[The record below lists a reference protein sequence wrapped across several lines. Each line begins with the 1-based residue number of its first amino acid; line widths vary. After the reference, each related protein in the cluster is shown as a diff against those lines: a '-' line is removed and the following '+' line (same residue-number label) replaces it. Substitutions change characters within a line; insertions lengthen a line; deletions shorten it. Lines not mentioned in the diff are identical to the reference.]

1 MFIQNINNKNLS
13 NSNSRFLNSTALEL
27 NILEAQAT
35 YKVKKHVIFDAF
47 NNRKNVIAL
56 AKNASGVYIFSTSN
70 GGLYVGS
77 SIELYSRVSHYFR
90 PSVIAKANRHIL
102 HHFKKHGLN
111 NITLTLLIFEEEAT
125 IEMVRT
131 LEQYFIDTLRPDLN
145 ETSTV
150 LGPGLPSKLSRKVYV
165 YDNKTLTLVHI
176 SKSLLYLENNLS
188 MCRDTIIKCANSNLL
203 FLNRFLFSFDP
214 ILSGYV
220 ESLLTIAELTNIID
234 EERKIAPPPIRT

>member
-1 MFIQNINNKNLS
+1 MKNSNINYNIDSKATALPIDV
-13 NSNSRFLNSTALEL
+13 TALE
-27 NILEAQAT
+27 ISGKCAPHKFT
-35 YKVKKHVIFDAF
+35 KYVIEDSF
-47 NNRKNVIAL
+47 NNRKEILKVGQ
-56 AKNASGVYIFSTSN
+56 NAAGIYIFQTSN

-77 SIELYSRVSHYFR
+77 SIELYSRVTHYFR
-90 PSVIAKANRHIL
+90 PSVIAKANRHVL

-111 NITLTLLIFEEEAT
+111 NITLTLLILEEEAT

-176 SKSLLYLENNLS
+176 SNSLLYL
-188 MCRDTIIKCANSNLL
+188 
-203 FLNRFLFSFDP
+203 
-214 ILSGYV
+214 
-220 ESLLTIAELTNIID
+220 
-234 EERKIAPPPIRT
+234 